1 MKQITHITLL
11 FILMPVL
18 LWAQKTVTGTINDS
32 NGMPL
37 PGASVLVEGT
47 TNGAVTDFEGQYT
60 INVETDDA
68 TLVVSYVGFET
79 QYINVGSKTQVDV
92 TLEEASEMLDQVVLI
107 GYGAVEREDLTGSV
121 TTVKPKE
128 DAVAQNQSVE
138 QLLQGKAPG
147 VVVSANGFEPGA
159 PSSVR
164 IRGLNS
170 LTSNTEPLYVIDGV
184 IVDSAT
190 EDTSDPLSGGNSY
203 MAPQGGLTGINPR
216 DIESVEILKDA
227 SATAIYGSRGANGVI
242 IITTKS
248 GQKGEAKINYTT
260 TTRVGTITNNI
271 EVLKTNDY
279 IDYVNESRANRG
291 FNPTFYQ
298 YSNGSIALF
307 TNSEEYMVQNADTIT
322 RLPAVDWSKDT
333 YQTAVTTTHR
343 LAVSGGGETS
353 DYYIAGGYVSSTGLI
368 PNTYSKSADFN
379 TKLNFDLND
388 KLQLNLKVA
397 AEHAKNSA
405 SKGTENLGST
415 NNSLVRQIISGAPL
429 LDFNE
434 DDNATA
440 ELEETVDGPRA
451 WITDYD
457 DLSSETRLLGALSLQ
472 YEISDVFDYKLQL
485 GGDYR
490 TKERKIWYGVGLR
503 RGEQSNGEAGLATLD
518 RFRYN
523 IDNTLMFKKRFSKD
537 HRINGTIGAVLDKR
551 DSQRQSNQA
560 SNFANKDLRADGI
573 AFGSVQQP
581 VFFDKQGETIVS
593 FLGRLNYT
601 LMNKY
606 LFTGTFRADG
616 SSKFAPGKQWGYFPA
631 FGFAWK
637 LQNEKFLRKSEFVS
651 NLKLRLGWGL
661 TGNQGIPNYQTIVPF
676 LDTETPYSDDQ
687 GGALVGIVPTG
698 LANPDLTWETTSQY
712 NAGIDF
718 GFKDDRF
725 TGTIDVYHKHIYDLL
740 LNVTLP
746 GSSAFPTYYANQG
759 ELYNKG
765 IEIGFSAD
773 VIEGKDFQWNL
784 YGNIAFNRNKVGELG
799 IQPSTFGTA
808 TYSAFLGNQVSGG
821 NFFKVPANIFIEGE
835 APGLFYGFETNG
847 IISSLTELAQAPQFR
862 GNDAQLGD
870 VFLVDQNGDGNITD
884 QDLTIIGDPNP
895 IFNYGFGS
903 GFTYKQFSLNFFFNG
918 VYGNEIANG
927 NFLREGY
934 ADNSANNIR
943 QEAYFDAWRET
954 NADGAYPR
962 VGYDI
967 AADTGFTDRIV
978 EDGSFL
984 RLNYVTLGYQIP
996 VGEQSVFDSAYLSI
1010 SGQNLLL
1017 FTNYS
1022 GFDPEVN
1029 SFSFDPGRVGLD
1041 YNSFPNQKSYSVS
1054 LNVTF

>member
-1 MKQITHITLL
+1 MKHFNKLTLL
-11 FILMPVL
+11 FML
-18 LWAQKTVTGTINDS
+18 LPLSIWAQQTITGKVTDRSGL
-32 NGMPL
+32 PL

-47 TNGAVTDFEGQYT
+47 TNGSVTDFDGLYT
-60 INVETDDA
+60 INVKTEGA
-68 TLVVSYVGFET
+68 TLVFSYVGFET
-79 QYINVGSKTQVDV
+79 QYIDLEDQTEVNVALD
-92 TLEEASEMLDQVVLI
+92 EASEVLDQIVLI

-121 TTVKPKE
+121 ATVDPRE

-138 QLLQGKAPG
+138 QLLQGRAPG

-159 PSSVR
+159 PSSIR

-190 EDTSDPLSGGNSY
+190 EDTNDPLSGGNSY
-203 MAPQGGLTGINPR
+203 LAPQGGISGINPR
-216 DIESVEILKDA
+216 DIESIEILKDA

-248 GQKGEAKINYTT
+248 GKKGKTKFNYTT
-260 TTRVGTITNNI
+260 TTRVGSITNNI
-271 EVLKTNDY
+271 DVLKTDDY
-279 IDYVNESRANRG
+279 INYINESRANRE
-291 FNPTFYQ
+291 FEPTFYQ
-298 YSNGSIALF
+298 YPNGSIALY
-307 TNSEEYMVQNADTIT
+307 TQSEEFMIQNSDTIT
-322 RLPAVDWSKDT
+322 RLEPVDWSKDT
-333 YQTAVTTTHR
+333 YRTAVTTTHR
-343 LAVSGGGETS
+343 MAVSGGSDLS
-353 DYYIAGGYVSSTGLI
+353 DYYISGGFINSQGLL
-368 PNTYSKSADFN
+368 PNTYAKSVDFN
-379 TKLNFDLND
+379 SKFNFDLTD
-388 KLQLNLKVA
+388 KLKMNLKLA
-397 AEHAKNSA
+397 AEHANNSA

-434 DDNATA
+434 DDAATT

-457 DLSSETRLLGALSLQ
+457 DLSKETRLLASMSLQ
-472 YEISDVFDYKLQL
+472 YEISDVFDYKVQF

-490 TKERKIWYGVGLR
+490 TKERKVWYGTGLR
-503 RGEQSNGEAGLATLD
+503 RGEQSNGEAGIATLN

-523 IDNTLMFKKRFSKD
+523 LDNTLMFKKRFNKN
-537 HRINGTIGAVLDKR
+537 HRINGTVGVVLDQR
-551 DSQRQSNQA
+551 DIQQQSNQA
-560 SNFANKDLRADGI
+560 ANFANKDLRADGI
-573 AFGSVQQP
+573 SFGSVQQP
-581 VFFDKQGETIVS
+581 VFFNKEGESIVS

-616 SSKFAPGKQWGYFPA
+616 SSKFAPGNRWGYFPA

-637 LQNEKFLRKSEFVS
+637 MQNEKFLRKSETIS

-676 LDTETPYSDDQ
+676 NNTEVPYSDAQ
-687 GGALVGIVPTG
+687 GGALVGITPTS

-712 NAGIDF
+712 NAGLDF
-718 GFKDDRF
+718 GFKEDRF
-725 TGTIDVYHKHIYDLL
+725 QGTIDVYYKRIYDLL
-740 LNVTLP
+740 LRVQLP
-746 GSSAFPTYYANQG
+746 GSAAFPTYFANQG
-759 ELYNKG
+759 ELFNKG
-765 IEIGFSAD
+765 IEFGFSGD
-773 VIEGKDFQWNL
+773 IIDGKDFQWNV
-784 YGNIAFNRNKVGELG
+784 YGNIAFNRNRVGELG
-799 IQPSTFGTA
+799 IQPSTFGNQ

-847 IISSLTELAQAPQFR
+847 IISSVTELAQAPQFR
-862 GNDAQLGD
+862 GNDPQLGD
-870 VFLVDQNGDGNITD
+870 VFLVDKDGDGNITD
-884 QDLTIIGDPNP
+884 RDLTIIGDPNP
-895 IFNYGFGS
+895 DFNYGFGS
-903 GFTYKQFSLNFFFNG
+903 GFTYKDLSLNFFFNG

-927 NFLREGY
+927 NLLREAY
-934 ADNSANNIR
+934 ADNSNNNVR
-943 QEAYFDAWRET
+943 REAYFDAWRET

-962 VGYDI
+962 VGYDL

-984 RLNYVTLGYQIP
+984 RLSYITLGYQVP
-996 VGEQSVFDSAYLSI
+996 VKETSIFDSAYLSV

-1017 FTNYS
+1017 FTKYS

-1029 SFSFDPGRVGLD
+1029 SYSFDPGRVGID
-1041 YNSFPNQKSYSVS
+1041 YNSFPNQRSYSVS
-1054 LNVTF
+1054 LNLTF